1 MPVKVPAMGHGHPRA
16 SRTAVDASVLRLAC
30 LELLDG
36 LLLRTGCSFGRLRR
50 RLARAA
56 GLPDLLDIHGEL
68 DGVDG
73 RLGPQVVH
81 ARLEAQLPAVEV
93 HGRELRRRGVDHVDV
108 QRLRLV
114 DVSAPVGCHV
124 EHDLLLDLPDGL
136 VELLEVRGQLE
147 ALHAAVVGDELRADV
162 LRPELALRELAHE
175 VAVHLHELA
184 RERAAHVE
192 VLRVGLEGLVV
203 PQDLRRAGRGHGGYQ
218 QGVPEAVLRDLGLQA
233 RPVPAAA
240 LGRALPEVE
249 LQEALARGRAW
260 VALVGPV
267 AGGKLAAGL
276 AGGEVDGLEDVLVEP
291 ARGLALEG
299 QAQQQEG
306 VRQALDAQ
314 ADGPVPQVGAP
325 RLLDG
330 VEVALD
336 DLVEV
341 PGRHLCDLVEA
352 LEVILP
358 PLAPHEG
365 RQRQRGQV
373 ADGHLVG

>member
-136 VELLEVRGQLE
+136 VQLLDVRGQLKL
-147 ALHAAVVGDELRADV
+147 LHAAVLGDELHAHV
-162 LRPELALRELAHE
+162 IRPEASLDEIAEQ
-175 VAVHLHELA
+175 VPVHRHELA
-184 RERAAHVE
+184 REHAAHVE

-203 PQDLRRAGRGHGGYQ
+203 AQDLRRARRGHRCHQ
-218 QGVPEAVLRDLGLQA
+218 QRVPHAMLADLLLQP
-233 RPVPAAA
+233 RPVPFAA
-240 LGRALPEVE
+240 LGNAAPEVE
-249 LQEALARGRAW
+249 LELALARR
-260 VALVGPV
+260 
-267 AGGKLAAGL
+267 
-276 AGGEVDGLEDVLVEP
+276 
-291 ARGLALEG
+291 
-299 QAQQQEG
+299 
-306 VRQALDAQ
+306 
-314 ADGPVPQVGAP
+314 
-325 RLLDG
+325 
-330 VEVALD
+330 
-336 DLVEV
+336 
-341 PGRHLCDLVEA
+341 
-352 LEVILP
+352 
-358 PLAPHEG
+358 
-365 RQRQRGQV
+365 
-373 ADGHLVG
+373 